1 MSRVGRGTT
10 LAALL
15 LLAPLVACTGDDGAD
30 EPAAPPPSSSGETSP
45 STSPSPGPTQPPT
58 PTEQNETLPPVTDR
72 TSLPQLMREEFR
84 GSRIR
89 FTALEGE
96 TASYTRHRVLYRSG
110 DVRVSGVL
118 LRPKGRGPFPGIVL
132 NHGYIDPAIYAP
144 GQGLAREQDWLANA
158 GFVVLHTD
166 YRGHADSD
174 PATPLERE
182 SRLGYTR
189 DALNA
194 VQSLKRE
201 PYVDPDK
208 MAMLG
213 RSMGGGITLNALV
226 AQPGIVD
233 AAVVYASVS
242 SRYLDN
248 LRHFTARSRPEA
260 VDAVF
265 ERFGTPQEEP
275 GFYRGLSSRTY
286 FDRITEPVLMHH
298 GTDDEQ
304 CPFPWARTTQGLLTE
319 AGVAS
324 RLEVYPGEQHS
335 FTPQWQASIEETVRF
350 LRRRLDV

>member
-1 MSRVGRGTT
+1 MRRTAA
-10 LAALL
+10 AALL
-15 LLAPLVACTGDDGAD
+15 LLAPLVACSDDDSSDAPD
-30 EPAAPPPSSSGETSP
+30 AAPSA
-45 STSPSPGPTQPPT
+45 STPPTQQPSATSAPT
-58 PTEQNETLPPVTDR
+58 PTEPAEPAEPADTLPPVTDR

-89 FTALEGE
+89 FTELEGE
-96 TASYTRHRVLYRSG
+96 TASYTRHRVVYRSG

-118 LRPKGRGPFPGIVL
+118 LRPKGEGPFPGIVL
-132 NHGYIDPAIYAP
+132 NHGYIDPDVYVT

-166 YRGHADSD
+166 YRGHAGSD
-174 PATPLERE
+174 PATALDRE
-182 SRLGYTR
+182 SRIGYTR

-194 VQSLKRE
+194 VASLKRE
-201 PYVDPDK
+201 PYVDADK

-248 LRHFTARSRPEA
+248 LRHFTAVSRPDA
-260 VDAVF
+260 VDAVY
-265 ERFGTPQEEP
+265 ERFGTPQEAPEV
-275 GFYRGLSSRTY
+275 YRGLSSRTY

-304 CPFPWARTTQGLLTE
+304 CPFPWARTTQRLLTE
-319 AGVAS
+319 AGVES
-324 RLEVYPGEQHS
+324 RLEVYDGERHA
-335 FTPQWQASIEETVRF
+335 FVPEWQASIEETVRF
-350 LRRRLDV
+350 LKRRLDV